1 MCVEQ
6 PSMRPIPPGST
17 CKDQAVHLP
26 LHGRYRRLLAVL
38 LLLSLATINCS
49 INTNTIENAIDS
61 SAYQTQ
67 KKVARKSTLIYRKIE
82 KDKIHAENQKMLTR
96 L

>member
-1 MCVEQ
+1 MQDTKSIEILRDNKILLDKMQ
-6 PSMRPIPPGST
+6 SI
-17 CKDQAVHLP
+17 
-26 LHGRYRRLLAVL
+26 YRKRDAGKLL
-38 LLLSLATINCS
+38 
-49 INTNTIENAIDS
+49 NTNTIENAIDS